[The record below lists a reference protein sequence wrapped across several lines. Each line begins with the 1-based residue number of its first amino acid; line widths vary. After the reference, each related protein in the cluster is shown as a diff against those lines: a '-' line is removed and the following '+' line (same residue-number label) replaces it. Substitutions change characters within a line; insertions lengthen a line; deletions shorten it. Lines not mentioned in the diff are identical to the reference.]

1 MRMVEHCVPK
11 GVREMSIRASLAR
24 AYPMLAGWAL
34 RDALKKRD
42 VRVNGRKDAQCV
54 RGGDVVRVYL
64 PEKSLFAQ
72 PLSILYEDGD
82 ILALEKPSGLPV
94 DVDADGVGEDTVAR
108 RLERLRPGAHIA
120 HRLDAGTGGV
130 LLAGKTPTGLNA
142 LLEAFASG
150 GVQKEYRAVAVGR
163 VEGER
168 LLDGYLEKDAQ
179 RAQVAIRHA
188 PVPGARRVL
197 TRYRAL
203 GQSQE
208 QGVWLTQLSVEL
220 LTGRTHQIRAH
231 LADAGHPLLGDDKYG
246 DRAANR
252 TLGIFVP
259 QLWCARLKCGGV
271 EAYSAPKGK
280 FFGE

>member
-11 GVREMSIRASLAR
+11 GVREMPIRAYLAR

-64 PEKSLFAQ
+64 PEESLFAQ

-108 RLERLRPGAHIA
+108 RLERLRPGARIA

-150 GVQKEYRAVAVGR
+150 GV
-163 VEGER
+163 
-168 LLDGYLEKDAQ
+168 
-179 RAQVAIRHA
+179 
-188 PVPGARRVL
+188 
-197 TRYRAL
+197 
-203 GQSQE
+203 
-208 QGVWLTQLSVEL
+208 
-220 LTGRTHQIRAH
+220 
-231 LADAGHPLLGDDKYG
+231 
-246 DRAANR
+246 
-252 TLGIFVP
+252 
-259 QLWCARLKCGGV
+259 
-271 EAYSAPKGK
+271 
-280 FFGE
+280 

>member
-11 GVREMSIRASLAR
+11 GVREMPIRAYLAR

-64 PEKSLFAQ
+64 PEESLFAQ

-142 LLEAFASG
+142 LL
-150 GVQKEYRAVAVGR
+150 
-163 VEGER
+163 
-168 LLDGYLEKDAQ
+168 
-179 RAQVAIRHA
+179 
-188 PVPGARRVL
+188 
-197 TRYRAL
+197 
-203 GQSQE
+203 
-208 QGVWLTQLSVEL
+208 
-220 LTGRTHQIRAH
+220 
-231 LADAGHPLLGDDKYG
+231 
-246 DRAANR
+246 
-252 TLGIFVP
+252 
-259 QLWCARLKCGGV
+259 
-271 EAYSAPKGK
+271 
-280 FFGE
+280 

>member
-1 MRMVEHCVPK
+1 MVEHCVPK
-11 GVREMSIRASLAR
+11 GVREMPIRAYLAR

-64 PEKSLFAQ
+64 PEESLFAQ

-130 LLAGKTPTGLNA
+130 LLAGKTARWQWGA
-142 LLEAFASG
+142 WKASG
-150 GVQKEYRAVAVGR
+150 CWMGIWK
-163 VEGER
+163 
-168 LLDGYLEKDAQ
+168 KT
-179 RAQVAIRHA
+179 
-188 PVPGARRVL
+188 PNARRL
-197 TRYRAL
+197 PFAMRRFP
-203 GQSQE
+203 
-208 QGVWLTQLSVEL
+208 
-220 LTGRTHQIRAH
+220 GR
-231 LADAGHPLLGDDKYG
+231 G
-246 DRAANR
+246 
-252 TLGIFVP
+252 
-259 QLWCARLKCGGV
+259 
-271 EAYSAPKGK
+271 AY
-280 FFGE
+280 

>member
-1 MRMVEHCVPK
+1 M
-11 GVREMSIRASLAR
+11 
-24 AYPMLAGWAL
+24 
-34 RDALKKRD
+34 
-42 VRVNGRKDAQCV
+42 
-54 RGGDVVRVYL
+54 
-64 PEKSLFAQ
+64 
-72 PLSILYEDGD
+72 
-82 ILALEKPSGLPV
+82 
-94 DVDADGVGEDTVAR
+94 
-108 RLERLRPGAHIA
+108 
-120 HRLDAGTGGV
+120 
-130 LLAGKTPTGLNA
+130 LLAGKTPAGLNA

>member
-1 MRMVEHCVPK
+1 MRAQRRAGNANS
-11 GVREMSIRASLAR
+11 GVFGAGISHASWLGAARRAE
-24 AYPMLAGWAL
+24 
-34 RDALKKRD
+34 KRD

-64 PEKSLFAQ
+64 PEESLFAQ

>member
-1 MRMVEHCVPK
+1 MVEHCVPK
-11 GVREMSIRASLAR
+11 GVREMPIRAYLSR

-64 PEKSLFAQ
+64 PEESLFAQ

-108 RLERLRPGAHIA
+108 RLERLRPGARIA
-120 HRLDAGTGGV
+120 HRLDAGTGGA
-130 LLAGKTPTGLNA
+130 LLAGKTPAGLNA

-150 GVQKEYRAVAVGR
+150 GVKKEYRAVAVGR

-168 LLDGYLEKDAQ
+168 LLEGYLEKDAQ
-179 RAQVAIRHA
+179 RARVAIHRES
-188 PVPGARRVL
+188 VPGAKRVL

-203 GQSQE
+203 GQAQE
-208 QGVWLTQLSVEL
+208 QGV
-220 LTGRTHQIRAH
+220 
-231 LADAGHPLLGDDKYG
+231 
-246 DRAANR
+246 
-252 TLGIFVP
+252 
-259 QLWCARLKCGGV
+259 
-271 EAYSAPKGK
+271 
-280 FFGE
+280 